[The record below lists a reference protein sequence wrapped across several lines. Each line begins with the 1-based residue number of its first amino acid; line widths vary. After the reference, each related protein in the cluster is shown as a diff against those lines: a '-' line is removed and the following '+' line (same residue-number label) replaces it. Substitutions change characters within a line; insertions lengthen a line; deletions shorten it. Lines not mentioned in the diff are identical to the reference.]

1 MLEAGV
7 DLVTLQHI
15 MGHSN
20 FSTTARYLHIG
31 TRRLQ
36 QVPSLLDRLMLPSVA
51 ATNKEGRS

>member
-7 DLVTLQHI
+7 DLITLQNT
-15 MGHSN
+15 MGHST

-36 QVPSLLDRLMLPSVA
+36 QVPSLLDRLMLPTVA
-51 ATNKEGRS
+51 ATKKEAGS